1 MRRLQS
7 LLLFAGLVG
16 PLIGAYAIAPT
27 GVLAAWPVWSMSFVP
42 ALLLIVSGTV
52 FRAYR
57 PLIEAPLP
65 ATAGA
70 WAQATLT
77 RLGKVGITVAT
88 MDGPGGNFYHPASRT
103 IVLSESVH
111 GEHTA
116 RAYATAAHELGH
128 AAFHTERP
136 WLSRVLLAARGPAGL
151 AYYFGV
157 ALLFGTVI
165 AGEPSLHAVGFGLI
179 ALAAVLHALVVVD
192 EAIASAI
199 AGDLLREH
207 LADAEQAGIAR
218 GHLRRAF
225 ATYASM
231 LVAYLVPLAVA
242 PWLLADRGGAVPP
255 GPALGGSVDTIAHA
269 GAWLVLVGAAGAVLV
284 ILSLQ
289 RGWFGLLALFP
300 AWCWTPLLTV
310 LLLDQP
316 DLPRWTVALAVVP
329 AWCIMMLPAL
339 VIVQWFGGK
348 LAADVEML
356 PMPVPTTI
364 RRVARKDLAGDDPA
378 PDPLRRAV
386 AFSFGFWAVPLALA
400 WLGLV

>member
-1 MRRLQS
+1 M
-7 LLLFAGLVG
+7 FGGLVG
-16 PLIGAYAIAPT
+16 PLIAAYVVAPT
-27 GVLAAWPVWSMSFVP
+27 SVLAAWPVWGLSFVP

-70 WAQATLT
+70 WAQATLA
-77 RLGKVGITVAT
+77 RLGKTGITVAT
-88 MDGPGGNFYHPASRT
+88 MDGPGGNFYHPPSRT

-128 AAFHTERP
+128 AVFHTERP

-151 AYYFGV
+151 AYYFGA

-165 AGEPSLHAVGFGLI
+165 AGDPSLRVVAFGLF

-192 EAIASAI
+192 EAIASAL
-199 AGDLLREH
+199 AADFLREH
-207 LADAEQAGIAR
+207 LDEAEQAGIAR

-225 ATYASM
+225 ATYASI
-231 LVAYLVPLAVA
+231 LVAYLVPLVAA
-242 PWLLADRGGAVPP
+242 PWLLADGGGAVPP
-255 GPALGGSVDTIAHA
+255 GPALGGSVDTLAQA
-269 GAWLVLVGAAGAVLV
+269 SAWLVLVGAAGAVLV
-284 ILSLQ
+284 ILSLE
-289 RGWFGLLALFP
+289 RGWFGLLAAFP
-300 AWCWTPLLTV
+300 AWCWTPLFTV
-310 LLLDQP
+310 LLLDQS
-316 DLPRWTVALAVVP
+316 DLPRWTVALAAVP

-339 VIVQWFGGK
+339 VLVQWFGGK

-364 RRVARKDLAGDDPA
+364 RRVARKDLAVDDPGFG
-378 PDPLRRAV
+378 PLRRAV
-386 AFSFGFWAVPLALA
+386 AFSFGLWAVPLALA
-400 WLGLV
+400 WLGVI